1 MRFRCSLMLLSFIVA
16 ASSVAQQP
24 QPPQGRAPRDTTTV
38 NVNGKPV
45 SIGYGRPSLAGRT
58 VDELIKKL
66 PADRMWRIGANNVTT
81 LTTETDLVI
90 GGTTVPA
97 GKYTLYVHAP
107 ETGEWHLAVNK
118 DPGIPLGKLN
128 PKVPPERAQELWP
141 RLDGYDKNIKDSEVA
156 RVVMKQSTATI
167 STDPFTL
174 VLTSSKGGALL
185 TMSWGDRVWTAELM
199 AK

>member
-1 MRFRCSLMLLSFIVA
+1 MRFRCSLMLMSVVFA
-16 ASSVAQQP
+16 AAALAQQQQP
-24 QPPQGRAPRDTTTV
+24 QARAPRDTTTV
-38 NVNGKPV
+38 NINGKPV

-58 VDELIKKL
+58 VDDLIKKL

-81 LTTETDLVI
+81 LTSETDLVI

-107 ETGEWHLAVNK
+107 ETGDWHLAVNK
-118 DPGIPLGKLN
+118 DPGISLGKLN

-141 RLDGYDKNIKDSEVA
+141 RLDGYDKNIKDSEIA
-156 RVVMKQSTATI
+156 RVVMKQSTAPTP
-167 STDPFTL
+167 TDPFTL
-174 VLTSSKGGALL
+174 LLTSSKGGALL
-185 TMSWGDRVWTAELM
+185 TMFWGDRTWTAELM

>member
-1 MRFRCSLMLLSFIVA
+1 MRFRSSLMLLSVIFA
-16 ASSVAQQP
+16 AAALAQQP
-24 QPPQGRAPRDTTTV
+24 QPQARAPRDTTTV
-38 NVNGKPV
+38 NINGKPV
-45 SIGYGRPSLAGRT
+45 SIAYGRPSLAGRT

-66 PADRMWRIGANNVTT
+66 PPDRMWRIGANNVTT

-97 GKYTLYVHAP
+97 GKYSLYVHAP

-156 RVVMKQSTATI
+156 RVVMNQGKSATP
-167 STDPFTL
+167 TDPFTL

-185 TMSWGDRVWTAELM
+185 TMTWDDRVWTAEFT